1 VSQSKNDVSTG
12 KQATLVQQIM
22 DDRAPVLVGWLATH
36 VDGTQARLG
45 LDRAKADH
53 YAATHHATIEAMYV
67 WREVPTHPT
76 LPIR

>member
-1 VSQSKNDVSTG
+1 MKPIDTTTG
-12 KQATLVQQIM
+12 QQCGAVPIM

-67 WREVPTHPT
+67 WRDLPTPPT